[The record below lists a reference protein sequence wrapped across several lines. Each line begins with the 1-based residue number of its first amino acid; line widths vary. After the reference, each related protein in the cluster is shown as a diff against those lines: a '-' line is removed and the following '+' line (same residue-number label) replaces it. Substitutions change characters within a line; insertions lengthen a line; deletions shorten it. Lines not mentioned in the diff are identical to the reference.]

1 MEIVDIVLTKL
12 KKYKK
17 MEYTLEEVA
26 LAVNEVK
33 QLVLNY
39 CNIRQ
44 VPKGLNY
51 TVAEMC
57 VDLLRYEWKRAQEDE
72 GKAIFGNLKT
82 LKVGRVEAGRGS
94 SSDVDIELKSHS
106 ANLDD
111 LILNYREMLNRY
123 RVLTW

>member
-57 VDLLRYEWKRAQEDE
+57 VDLLRYE
-72 GKAIFGNLKT
+72 
-82 LKVGRVEAGRGS
+82 
-94 SSDVDIELKSHS
+94 
-106 ANLDD
+106 
-111 LILNYREMLNRY
+111 
-123 RVLTW
+123 